1 MSLSSKLVKIL
12 GKACLAAAPWRRE
25 MTLMTTFR
33 TSILLEIAHGK
44 QISLRT
50 RLLFRRRLQN
60 RVQRLLRKAF
70 RDEQKRTGLTQRRLA
85 DRIGKDK
92 SKVNQWLSIA
102 SNLTLETI
110 SDLLLGLGVDLDE
123 LSFTAIEDLVD
134 EAARPE
140 LTKLEVKM
148 VELSADD
155 FVGTLNLT
163 GTSNLIGLGRP
174 RLKEPLDAVVFSDEQ
189 RQRERFVE
197 MMRGQEHRL
206 S

>member
-1 MSLSSKLVKIL
+1 
-12 GKACLAAAPWRRE
+12 
-25 MTLMTTFR
+25 MTTFR